1 MMKKI
6 KILQGQIGLLAKEG
20 EYLQVLTAGEYR
32 FSDWFNKLQL
42 TTFNLSGGAIE
53 AKLAEHLRQYHADWV
68 EQYCDD
74 IQLAEDDMG
83 LLYEHDLLNEIIPSA
98 TRRLYWKNSGLR
110 RCEIRKTTEQ
120 EISPELVS
128 LLHAAKTHKR
138 TVKGLDNILIAQ
150 IPVWQ
155 VGILK
160 IDGIVQA
167 LLQPGLYGYWRV
179 GYDISVE
186 IVDTRSQAKV
196 EGNLAEHLRQQHSDW
211 VDEFCDGIEIAD
223 DEMGLLY
230 EHAVLVEILP
240 PATRSLHWKNGNPRR
255 IEVLKSSEL
264 EADAELV
271 SLLMSAMAR
280 KRSVKGSDSVLI
292 TQIPA
297 WHVGILKVDGIAQE
311 LLQPGLKGYWRVGH
325 DVLVEIVDTRLQV
338 LEISGQ
344 EILTR
349 DKVNLRINLS
359 ANWRYQDVLM
369 AYEQLSDPVS
379 YLYRELQFALRE
391 IVGTRSLDELLENK
405 QVIDDLVGEK
415 IQQIAQRFGLE
426 VASLGVKDI
435 ILPGDMKTILSQVVE
450 AEKSAQANV
459 IRRREETAATR
470 SLLNTA
476 KVMENNPIALRL
488 KELETL
494 ESIAERINQIS
505 VYGGLDQV
513 LNGLVQIKGE
523 QK

>member
-20 EYLQVLTAGEYR
+20 EYQKVLTAGEYR
-32 FSDWFNKLQL
+32 FYDWFNKLEL
-42 TTFNLSGGAIE
+42 KVFSLNGDEIE
-53 AKLAEHLRQYHADWV
+53 TKLAEHLRQYHVDWVEQHCDDIQFAEDEIGLLYEHDLLTEIIPPAARRLYWKNDRQRRIEIRKATEQRISPELLALLQPSKVRKRSVKGLDGTLIVQIPAWHIGVLIIDGMVQQLLQPGLQGYWCFGHHVEVEIIDTRSQALVEEDLAEHLRQHHSDWV

-74 IQLAEDDMG
+74 IQ
-83 LLYEHDLLNEIIPSA
+83 
-98 TRRLYWKNSGLR
+98 
-110 RCEIRKTTEQ
+110 
-120 EISPELVS
+120 
-128 LLHAAKTHKR
+128 
-138 TVKGLDNILIAQ
+138 
-150 IPVWQ
+150 
-155 VGILK
+155 
-160 IDGIVQA
+160 
-167 LLQPGLYGYWRV
+167 
-179 GYDISVE
+179 
-186 IVDTRSQAKV
+186 
-196 EGNLAEHLRQQHSDW
+196 
-211 VDEFCDGIEIAD
+211 IAD

-230 EHAVLVEILP
+230 EHDVLVEILS
-240 PATRSLHWKNGNPRR
+240 PATRCLYWKNGNSRR
-255 IEVLKSSEL
+255 VEVHKSSEL
-264 EADAELV
+264 EVSSELV
-271 SLLMSAMAR
+271 SVLSSSALR
-280 KRSVKGSDSVLI
+280 QRRVKGWDSVLI

-297 WHVGILKVDGIAQE
+297 WHVGILKVDGVVQA
-311 LLQPGLKGYWRVGH
+311 LLPPGLKGYWRIGY
-325 DVLVEIVDTRLQV
+325 DVTVETVDIRLQA
-338 LEISGQ
+338 LEVSGQ

-359 ANWRYQDVLM
+359 ANWRYHDVLL
-369 AYEQLSDPVS
+369 AYEKLSEPVA
-379 YLYRELQFALRE
+379 YLYRELQFTLRE

-405 QVIDDLVGEK
+405 QVIDELVNK
-415 IQQIAQRFGLE
+415 QIQQVIHDFGLE

-435 ILPGDMKTILSQVVE
+435 ILPGDMKAILSQVVE